1 MKPHEEVLQH
11 IDRLEAMIPRG
22 LFAGD
27 NWDFKGIWRQIRE
40 TGAAFKGVRFPTK
53 DEHEQ
58 AWSRFQALVQEVRGK
73 QNERRSKFD
82 QRREASEKLRDSLI
96 RRAEN
101 ALPDSGLGDVVLAIA
116 TGGLSVVLEMTL
128 DALLGPYDK
137 RKQELLES
145 SNALRAVWSD
155 FSSRKSEL
163 LRDDKDT
170 AFQALKNQQQ
180 KLDDLW
186 AQYKAER
193 QSALDS
199 YHQEKRRRHEE
210 WRERALANVRKN
222 QERVSRLEGVLEHK
236 RGHLDSLYDRLSDA
250 RSENYRERVAG
261 WIAEEVSAI
270 SDIERK
276 IGEIRDW
283 ISEDLAKLDS

>member
-1 MKPHEEVLQH
+1 MQH

-58 AWSRFQALVQEVRGK
+58 AWSRFQALVQEVRDK

-116 TGGLSVVLEMTL
+116 TGGLSVILEMTL

-145 SNALRAVWSD
+145 SNALRAVWGD

-193 QSALDS
+193 QSALES
-199 YHQEKRRRHEE
+199 YHRERRRRHEE

-283 ISEDLAKLDS
+283 ISEDLAKLNS